1 MPYKVFYNDGD
12 TDHNVGNYD
21 DFHSAYKATRAAF
34 PEMTSAT
41 SSNRWHVM
49 LYDYAKK
56 LMENTNTGTP
66 LNVAYQHSSPNP
78 EEETI
83 SLYITIV

>member
-12 TDHNVGNYD
+12 TDHDVGNYD
-21 DFHSAYKATRAAF
+21 DFPTAYKAAHAAF

-41 SSNRWHVM
+41 SGNRWHVI

-56 LMENTNTGTP
+56 LMGNTNTGTP
-66 LNVAYQHSSPNP
+66 LKVAYQHSSPNP
-78 EEETI
+78 EDEVI
-83 SLYITIV
+83 SLYIIIV